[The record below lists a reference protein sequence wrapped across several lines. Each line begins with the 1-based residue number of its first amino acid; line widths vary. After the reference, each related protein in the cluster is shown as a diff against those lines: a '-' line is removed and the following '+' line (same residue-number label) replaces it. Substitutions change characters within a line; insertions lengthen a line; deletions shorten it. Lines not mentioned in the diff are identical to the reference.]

1 MSLIRQYLSNK
12 GISQEAQTTILN
24 SWRSG
29 TQKQY
34 RVFLNKWQSY
44 ANKRDADPLHPTLN
58 QVLDFLQ
65 ELYQQGLTYSGIN
78 TARSTLSAFIT
89 LEGNFSVGV
98 HPMVQR
104 FMKGVFQTRPALP
117 RYQATWD
124 TSVVLSY
131 LKTLHPVE
139 ELNLQQLTYKLVM
152 LCALVTGQRSQSI
165 HLMNLSTLQKKTD
178 SYVFHIDQL
187 VKQSGPS
194 REQPALVI
202 PKFPSHSSLC
212 VASTL
217 DEYIKRTAPMRGD
230 ENQLFIST
238 IKPHNKVSKA
248 TISRWIKTVMKAAG
262 INTDIFK
269 PHSTRAAST
278 SKAQSCDVPINS
290 ILKAASWKRDSVF
303 HRFYNRNIIVDSG
316 HTEFG
321 NAILSAVP

>member
-1 MSLIRQYLSNK
+1 M
-12 GISQEAQTTILN
+12 
-24 SWRSG
+24 
-29 TQKQY
+29 
-34 RVFLNKWQSY
+34 
-44 ANKRDADPLHPTLN
+44 
-58 QVLDFLQ
+58 DFLQ

-78 TARSTLSAFIT
+78 TARTTLSAFIT

-131 LKTLHPVE
+131 LKALHPVE

-178 SYVFHIDQL
+178 SYVFHID
-187 VKQSGPS
+187 
-194 REQPALVI
+194 
-202 PKFPSHSSLC
+202 
-212 VASTL
+212 
-217 DEYIKRTAPMRGD
+217 
-230 ENQLFIST
+230 
-238 IKPHNKVSKA
+238 KA
-248 TISRWIKTVMKAAG
+248 TISRWIRTVMKAAG

-290 ILKAASWKRDSVF
+290 ILKAASWNTGGPGARRVQL
-303 HRFYNRNIIVDSG
+303 YIVYARIYS
-316 HTEFG
+316 
-321 NAILSAVP
+321 ILLKIM